1 VLKRLRSKLTYAN
14 VMATIAVFMVLTGIG
29 FAVAKLPKG
38 SVGKRQLKNGA
49 VTKKKLRNSAVTSAK
64 IHRGAVGR
72 SDLANGAVG
81 SGKISNSAVITKKIA
96 NGAVTRVKVNPSA
109 IPFLG
114 TLNSGDTLRGTFNL
128 GGDVTT
134 ARGNQTFQ
142 FPLSNP
148 PAGPAANVIDASGA
162 TPAFTSACPGIG
174 GGGGQTPNAA
184 GGQLCIYITS
194 MSGATPALAI
204 DSGALTRLGFGLTGT
219 WGAPAGGNQIRG
231 QWAVTA
237 P

>member
-1 VLKRLRSKLTYAN
+1 VLKGLRSRLTYAN

-29 FAVAKLPKG
+29 FAVAALPKG
-38 SVGKRQLKNGA
+38 SVGTKQLRKGA
-49 VTKKKLRNSAVTSAK
+49 VRSKK
-64 IHRGAVGR
+64 IHKNAVNASKIRRGAVGR
-72 SDLANGAVG
+72 SELANGAVG

-96 NGAVTRVKVNPSA
+96 NGAVTRVKVDPAA

-134 ARGNQTFQ
+134 ARANQTFQ
-142 FPLSNP
+142 FPLNNP
-148 PAGPAANVIDASGA
+148 PAGPAANVIDVSASQ
-162 TPAFTSACPGIG
+162 PFTSACPGIG
-174 GGGGQTPNAA
+174 GGNGQTPNAA
-184 GGQLCIYITS
+184 GGQLCVYITFKNGVAPS
-194 MSGATPALAI
+194 LAI

-219 WGAPAGGNQIRG
+219 WGTAAGANQIRG